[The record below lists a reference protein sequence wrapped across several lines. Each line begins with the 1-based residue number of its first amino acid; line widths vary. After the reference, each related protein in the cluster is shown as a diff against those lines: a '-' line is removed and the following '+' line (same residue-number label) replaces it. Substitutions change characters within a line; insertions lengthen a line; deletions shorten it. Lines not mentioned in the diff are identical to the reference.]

1 MHEIKDILRSM
12 ANNFAQL
19 AEEFERRDSQQRAR
33 INELEARTVHNRETL
48 RKVADV
54 IIGELGD

>member
-1 MHEIKDILRSM
+1 MHEIENILQSI

-19 AEEFERRDSQQRAR
+19 AEELERRDSQQRAR

-48 RKVADV
+48 RSVANV
-54 IIGELGD
+54 ILDNLGN